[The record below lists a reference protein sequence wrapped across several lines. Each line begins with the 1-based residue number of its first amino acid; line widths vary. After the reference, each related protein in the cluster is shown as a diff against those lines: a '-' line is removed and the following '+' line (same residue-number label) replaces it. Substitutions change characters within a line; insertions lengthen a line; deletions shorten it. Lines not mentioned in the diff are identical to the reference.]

1 MIKVSVFYPNEPGA
15 RFDHAYYAEKHMPMV
30 AAKMGDAC
38 LRYTVDKGIAGGEP
52 GSPPTYVGMCHIFC
66 DSVRASRRASAL
78 MPKRSW
84 RTSRTT
90 RISPPSSRLA
100 TSSSRNLALQMG

>member
-1 MIKVSVFYPNEPGA
+1 
-15 RFDHAYYAEKHMPMV
+15 MPMV

-66 DSVRASRRASAL
+66 DLVESFQAGFGPHAGEIMADIPDYTDLSPL
-78 MPKRSW
+78 IQ
-84 RTSRTT
+84 
-90 RISPPSSRLA
+90 ISDVVVA
-100 TSSSRNLALQMG
+100 